1 MEMAL
6 FPLCPHR
13 LVFRVAQTCW
23 TMCSELRRKKE
34 MVETFAL
41 RDETKQRDLFIHIDL
56 GHRYKERYSAGLII
70 C

>member
-1 MEMAL
+1 
-6 FPLCPHR
+6 
-13 LVFRVAQTCW
+13 
-23 TMCSELRRKKE
+23 